1 MKIITI
7 DNEEKL
13 FLFEKEYLEQL
24 FEHIA
29 TEGMCGMLELCEEDG
44 IDEKI
49 LDQIQD
55 FVIKNAKIVMQ
66 GYLEETF
73 YKQLELGQS
82 TIG

>member
-13 FLFEKEYLEQL
+13 FLFEKEYLESL
-24 FEHIA
+24 FDSIA
-29 TEGMCGMLELCEEDG
+29 TDGIGGMLELCIEDG

-49 LDQIQD
+49 IEQIED
-55 FVIKNAKIVMQ
+55 LVIKNAKIVMQ
-66 GYLEETF
+66 GYLEGTF